1 MNKFVKEKFEQKHVH
16 WAPETFEIHASK
28 RANKPSIKL
37 ENGDEENCICN
48 RQKCLVICRICGSY
62 MSSARIRKICSIHPS
77 IDLAEDISQCRFR
90 LVTLTDSDFAVSKF
104 YLPPPCTQII
114 SVLNSD
120 FYNFILGFRP
130 CQAPSEDLKEIA
142 QEFINE
148 KLLKYAQPA
157 PETFQNIIKEVKCE
171 GIDEVESIKKEIK
184 VDNDT
189 PPSKIV
195 QNRVNLGNSNAKTQ
209 IGKQNRVIPGVSWYQ
224 HNQREGFD
232 VTERQGFDEFGKPNP
247 VIPRVPLNPLFDQR
261 EGIDKVVSIKKEIK
275 SENDTPLSKVVQ
287 NQINLGNSIA
297 KTQIGKLNPVIPGVP
312 WYGTRCMSAPPKYYY
327 DREKLLSL
335 AENTSNSRN
344 FPKFQEVKQI
354 FPEILLEEKRTKV
367 VPILEVDKKRVG
379 KINNTRREYWVK
391 LIC

>member
-1 MNKFVKEKFEQKHVH
+1 M
-16 WAPETFEIHASK
+16 
-28 RANKPSIKL
+28 
-37 ENGDEENCICN
+37 
-48 RQKCLVICRICGSY
+48 
-62 MSSARIRKICSIHPS
+62 
-77 IDLAEDISQCRFR
+77 
-90 LVTLTDSDFAVSKF
+90 
-104 YLPPPCTQII
+104 
-114 SVLNSD
+114 
-120 FYNFILGFRP
+120 
-130 CQAPSEDLKEIA
+130 KEIT

-148 KLLKYAQPA
+148 KLLKHAQPA

-184 VDNDT
+184 VENDT

-195 QNRVNLGNSNAKTQ
+195 QNWVNLGNSNAKTQ
-209 IGKQNRVIPGVSWYQ
+209 IGK
-224 HNQREGFD
+224 
-232 VTERQGFDEFGKPNP
+232 PNP
-247 VIPRVPLNPLFDQR
+247 VIPEVPLNPLYDQR
-261 EGIDKVVSIKKEIK
+261 EGIDEVVSIKKEIK
-275 SENDTPLSKVVQ
+275 LENDTPPSKVVQ
-287 NQINLGNSIA
+287 NRVNLGNSIA

-335 AENTSNSRN
+335 AENTSNSGN

-391 LIC
+391 LICKNICSINFSEIFQN